1 MFRWLGSRVL
11 WGSLLILAGV
21 MFLLQNMGVFR
32 FGDLFWGVLFI
43 LGGGAFLAVI
53 LQDSAQWWAIIP
65 GLSLIGIGA
74 LIFLT
79 VLAPGLM
86 GLLGGTLVLGSI
98 GLAFLIIYLLD
109 REKWWALI
117 PAGTL
122 LTLAVVAAISQV
134 LPGMQTGG
142 VFFLGLGLTFALV
155 ALLPSTAGRM
165 TWAWIPAGILAVMG
179 LLLMAVSG
187 NIINYFWP
195 LVIIAAG
202 GFLIIRNL
210 LGRPS

>member
-1 MFRWLGSRVL
+1 MFRWLGSRIL

-21 MFLLQNMGVFR
+21 MFLLQNLGVFR

-53 LQDSAQWWAIIP
+53 LQDQAQWWAIIP
-65 GLSLIGIGA
+65 GLSLLGIGA

-86 GLLGGTLVLGSI
+86 GVLGGTLVLGSI

-109 REKWWALI
+109 REKWWSLI
-117 PAGTL
+117 PAGTM

-134 LPGMQTGG
+134 VPGMQTGG

-155 ALLPSTAGRM
+155 ALLPSAAGRM

-179 LLLMAVSG
+179 LLLMAASG
-187 NIINYFWP
+187 NLIGYMWP

-202 GFLIIRNL
+202 GFLILRTL

>member
-1 MFRWLGSRVL
+1 MFRWLGSRIL
-11 WGSLLILAGV
+11 WGSILILAGV

-32 FGDLFWGVLFI
+32 FGDLFWGLLFL

-53 LQDSAQWWAIIP
+53 LQDRNQWWAIIP

-86 GLLGGTLVLGSI
+86 GVLGGTLVLGSI
-98 GLAFLIIYLLD
+98 GLAFLVIYLLD
-109 REKWWALI
+109 QEKWWALI

-134 LPGMQTGG
+134 VPGMQTGG

-165 TWAWIPAGILAVMG
+165 TWAWIPAGILALMG

-187 NIINYFWP
+187 NMINYFWP
-195 LVIIAAG
+195 LIIIAAG